1 MAMKRGRPSNK
12 RPVVEPI
19 RRKCQAPGCGK
30 IRLVVYK
37 EWKIPPRTSNKK
49 RYDDNWDRIFGKKD
63 EAPNPYGD
71 DDFATPKESSGSV
84 KHFADGFHEGRWED
98 D

>member
-30 IRLVVYK
+30 IRLVVYR
-37 EWKIPPRTSNKK
+37 EWKIPPRTQYGGPQTPREGQTRLDIPGAEVN
-49 RYDDNWDRIFGKKD
+49 YYCCFPNLDDGT
-63 EAPNPYGD
+63 
-71 DDFATPKESSGSV
+71 FACENN
-84 KHFADGFHEGRWED
+84 A
-98 D
+98 